1 MATSTSLQA
10 RQSRWQ
16 SNALAGIKREILSYD
31 RSRPSRYLED
41 FHRAFRSYNSVLDRE
56 QLEGMVTSAN
66 TVLIGDYHA
75 LSASQQCARGLLK
88 SCTQFGNR
96 PVVLGVEAVF
106 ARDQRILD
114 EWWRREM
121 GEQELRRRIRFD
133 LEWGYDWS
141 AFYELLLTARERGE
155 AIYGLDLLPRG
166 DMRKIRA
173 RDRHAAQKLAEIRCR
188 HPQAVIVALFGES
201 HLAPSHLPRLLR
213 KQLPQDRVLTIL
225 QNIDSLY
232 SQLAGEPDEVDAVQ
246 VADEVVC
253 VFNSAPLEK
262 YESYRRCL
270 ERWSHEGSE
279 EGDPLAGS

>member
-16 SNALAGIKREILSYD
+16 SCALAGIKREILSYD
-31 RSRPSRYLED
+31 RRRPSRYLED
-41 FHRAFRSYNSVLDRE
+41 FQRAFRSYNSVLDRE
-56 QLEGMVTSAN
+56 QLEGMMTSAD

-75 LSASQQCARGLLK
+75 LSASQQCARALLE
-88 SCTQFGNR
+88 SCRQLGNR

-114 EWWRREM
+114 EWWRRDV

-133 LEWGYDWS
+133 LQWGYDWS
-141 AFYELLLTARERGE
+141 AFYQLLVAAREQGE
-155 AIYGLDLLPRG
+155 GVYGLDLMPRG

-173 RDRHAAQKLAEIRCR
+173 RDRHAAQKLGEMRR
-188 HPQAVIVALFGES
+188 KHPQAVIVALFGES

-213 KQLPQDRVLTIL
+213 KQLPQDRVLTVL

-232 SQLAGEPDEVDAVQ
+232 SQLAGEPDEVDAVEL
-246 VADEVVC
+246 ADGVVC

-279 EGDPLAGS
+279 EGEAVACS

>member
-1 MATSTSLQA
+1 MATSTTLPA

-41 FHRAFRSYNSVLDRE
+41 FHRAFRSYKSVLDRE
-56 QLEGMVTSAN
+56 QLEGMVTAAN

-75 LSASQQCARGLLK
+75 LSASQQCARGLLQ
-88 SCTQFGNR
+88 SCKQLGNR

-121 GEQELRRRIRFD
+121 GEEDLRRRIRFD

-141 AFYELLLTARERGE
+141 AFYELLLTAREQGE

-173 RDRHAAQKLAEIRCR
+173 RDRHAAQKLAEIRRR

-213 KQLPQDRVLTIL
+213 KQLPEDRVLTIL

-279 EGDPLAGS
+279 EGDAVAGS

>member
-16 SNALAGIKREILSYD
+16 SYALAGIKREILSYN

-41 FHRAFRSYNSVLDRE
+41 FRRAFRSYKSVLERE
-56 QLEGMVTSAN
+56 QLEGMVTAAD

-75 LSASQQCARGLLK
+75 LSASQDCARELLK
-88 SCTQFGNR
+88 SCTQLGNR

-106 ARDQRILD
+106 ARDQRTLD
-114 EWWRREM
+114 EWWRREVD
-121 GEQELRRRIRFD
+121 EQELRRRIRFD

-141 AFYELLLTARERGE
+141 AFYELLVTARQQGE
-155 AIYGLDLLPRG
+155 GVYGLDLLPRG

-173 RDRHAAQKLAEIRCR
+173 RDRHAAQQLAEIRRR

-232 SQLAGEPDEVDAVQ
+232 SQLASEPDEVDAVQ
-246 VADEVVC
+246 VDDAVVC

-270 ERWSHEGSE
+270 ERWSHEVPE
-279 EGDPLAGS
+279 EGDAVAGS

>member
-1 MATSTSLQA
+1 MATSTSLQE

-16 SNALAGIKREILSYD
+16 SYALAGIKREILSYD

-56 QLEGMVTSAN
+56 QLEGMVTSAD

-75 LSASQQCARGLLK
+75 LSASQHCARGLLE

-114 EWWRREM
+114 EWWRREV
-121 GEQELRRRIRFD
+121 GEQELRRGMRFD

-141 AFYELLLTARERGE
+141 AFYQLLVTAREQGE
-155 AIYGLDLLPRG
+155 GVYGLDLMPRG
-166 DMRKIRA
+166 DMRKVRA
-173 RDRHAAQKLAEIRCR
+173 RDRHAAQKLAEIRRR
-188 HPQAVIVALFGES
+188 HPQAVIIALFGES

-213 KQLPQDRVLTIL
+213 KQLPQDRVLTVL

-232 SQLAGEPDEVDAVQ
+232 SQLAGVPDEVDAVQ
-246 VADEVVC
+246 VADGVVC

-270 ERWSHEGSE
+270 ERWSHEGAE
-279 EGDPLAGS
+279 EGDAVACS